1 MGHPAHVALASVLAA
16 ALGFA
21 GAAVAKD
28 DERPVSIPF
37 ANLGAIQDFR
47 AIGDDVL
54 LIEGAGHRWYRAT
67 LFGPCIGLRLAE
79 NLAFVTEPGGSL
91 DRFSAIYVEGQR
103 CPFRSFE
110 RMDPPTKTEPQ
121 AAPP

>member
-1 MGHPAHVALASVLAA
+1 VDRQARVVLASALAA

-21 GAAVAKD
+21 GAAGATD

-47 AIGDDVL
+47 AVGDDVL
-54 LIEGAGHRWYRAT
+54 LIEGTGHRWYRAT
-67 LFGPCIGLRLAE
+67 LFGPCLGLRHAQK
-79 NLAFVTEPGGSL
+79 LAFVTEPGGSL

-103 CPFRSFE
+103 CAFRSFE
-110 RMDPPTKTEPQ
+110 RMAPPTQAERQ